1 MAVLL
6 FSMNTRIRGT
16 IRFRN
21 TDGATMDVILVG
33 DRVIDS
39 VGSEV
44 EIGIQES
51 YPNSTTQIISGD
63 NLGLDD
69 HLRFYEDGLTP
80 WSIAFEEQSDF
91 LILQPK
97 STDIAVQPESS
108 GHDLSL
114 QRWKN
119 LLKLLMV
126 CQLILFCSC
135 HGRTRTEILI
145 GR

>member
-1 MAVLL
+1 MRAQLIMAVLL
-6 FSMNTRIRGT
+6 FSILPAYEAQSGSGT
-16 IRFRN
+16 S
-21 TDGATMDVILVG
+21 DGATMDVILVG

-91 LILQPK
+91 
-97 STDIAVQPESS
+97 
-108 GHDLSL
+108 
-114 QRWKN
+114 
-119 LLKLLMV
+119 
-126 CQLILFCSC
+126 
-135 HGRTRTEILI
+135 
-145 GR
+145 

>member
-1 MAVLL
+1 MRAQLIMAVLL
-6 FSMNTRIRGT
+6 FSMLPAYEAQSGSGMS
-16 IRFRN
+16 
-21 TDGATMDVILVG
+21 DGATMDVILVG

-51 YPNSTTQIISGD
+51 YPDSTTQIISGH

-80 WSIAFEEQSDF
+80 WSTVFEDQADF

-108 GHDLSL
+108 GHES
-114 QRWKN
+114 
-119 LLKLLMV
+119 
-126 CQLILFCSC
+126 IL
-135 HGRTRTEILI
+135 TTLEKIAEIERI
-145 GR
+145 KKIPDKKKK